1 MKSPPPTATTWAT
14 ECRRFIAAGGNT
26 THSFGLGRMIGR
38 VFCLLYL
45 SPQVVSLEEV
55 AASLQ
60 VSKAS
65 VSIAVRQLAEFQAVR
80 RMTLPGDR
88 RDYYE
93 AETDFLLILRRGI
106 MPVLRTKLQSAG
118 IQIERTLEIG
128 ATASGGSATSAEYLA
143 KDQPEIRRRLRKAQA
158 LHRRLDQLLGSR
170 ILAKLFLN

>member
-1 MKSPPPTATTWAT
+1 MKSPPPPVTTWDA

-45 SPQVVSLEEV
+45 SPQAVSLEDV
-55 AASLQ
+55 AARLQ

-65 VSIAVRQLAEFQAVR
+65 VSIVVRQLFEFQAVR
-80 RMTLPGDR
+80 RITLPGDR

-106 MPVLRTKLQSAG
+106 MPGLRTKLQSAG
-118 IQIERTLEIG
+118 IQIERTLEVR
-128 ATASGGSATSAEYLA
+128 ATAGGSSAAPNEHSE
-143 KDQPEIRRRLRKAQA
+143 KDQEEIRRRLRKAQA

-170 ILAKLFLN
+170 ILAKLL